1 MLVVIRTLHHRG
13 RGGQVTSEED
23 HGVDD
28 GREAGT
34 EARPGIGAPER
45 IFRPGAGISA
55 HDREASQPILLRARH
70 RAANVLVLDDKRV
83 EEQIIFVIVDAR
95 FLGRDVHAFALQRR
109 HIGRAPLPLGC
120 RAHGFCC
127 LLLSRRNRGFGAV
140 RPGT

>member
-34 EARPGIGAPER
+34 EPRPGIGAPER

-55 HDREASQPILLRARH
+55 HDREASPPLGRARH
-70 RAANVLVLDDKRV
+70 RAANVVVLDD
-83 EEQIIFVIVDAR
+83 A
-95 FLGRDVHAFALQRR
+95 LCGR
-109 HIGRAPLPLGC
+109 I
-120 RAHGFCC
+120 
-127 LLLSRRNRGFGAV
+127 S
-140 RPGT
+140 